1 MSPSTFVSTDKST
14 RMPALF
20 IPHGGGPCF
29 FMDWDPKDEWDNMA
43 NYLRNIA
50 NGLPAKPKAIV
61 MVSAHWIQSEVT
73 VTSAAHPEMIFDYHG
88 FPAHTYELRYP
99 APGEPALADKLVHLL
114 KAAGIQARTDDQRG
128 FDHGMFIPLLLM
140 FPEANIP
147 VIQMSLTKTLNP
159 AEHIAIGQ
167 ALESLRDDEV
177 LIVGSGMS
185 FHNMRG
191 YGDPQYGPISDAF
204 DDWLTQS
211 VVSDPDARNKALS
224 HWENAP
230 GARQCHPPRA
240 EEHLI
245 PLMVVAGAAGQDKGI
260 KAFTD
265 RVMQTTLSA
274 FHFG

>member
-1 MSPSTFVSTDKST
+1 MNTSETIQKP

-29 FMDWDPKDEWDNMA
+29 FMDWDPKNEWDKMA

-50 NGLPAKPKAIV
+50 SGLPAQPKAVV

-73 VTSAAHPEMIFDYHG
+73 VTSAAHPEMIFDYDG
-88 FPAHTYELRYP
+88 FPANTYELRYP
-99 APGEPALADKLVHLL
+99 APGEPGLAEKLVHLL
-114 KAAGIQARTDDQRG
+114 KTGGIQARTNETRG
-128 FDHGMFIPLLLM
+128 YDHGMFIPMLLM

-159 AEHIAIGQ
+159 EEHIAIGQ
-167 ALESLRDDEV
+167 ALESLRDEGI

-191 YGDPQYGPISDAF
+191 YGDPRYGPISDIF
-204 DDWLTQS
+204 DTWLTQS
-211 VVSDPDARNKALS
+211 VESDPHTRNKSLA
-224 HWENAP
+224 HWEDAP
-230 GARQCHPPRA
+230 GARQCHPPGV

-245 PLMVVAGAAGQDKGI
+245 PLMVVSGAAGQDKGV

-265 RVMQTTLSA
+265 RVMQTTISA

>member
-1 MSPSTFVSTDKST
+1 MNTSETNQKP

-29 FMDWDPKDEWDNMA
+29 FMDWDPKNEWDKMA

-50 NGLPAKPKAIV
+50 SGLPAQPKAVV

-73 VTSAAHPEMIFDYHG
+73 VTSAAHPEMIFDYDG
-88 FPAHTYELRYP
+88 FPANTYELRYP
-99 APGEPALADKLVHLL
+99 APGEPGLAEKLVHLL
-114 KAAGIQARTDDQRG
+114 KTAGIQARTNETRG
-128 FDHGMFIPLLLM
+128 YDHGMFIPMLLI

-147 VIQMSLTKTLNP
+147 VIQMSLTNTLNP
-159 AEHIAIGQ
+159 EEHIAIGQ
-167 ALESLRDDEV
+167 ALESLRDESV

-191 YGDPQYGPISDAF
+191 YGDPRYGPISDIF
-204 DDWLTQS
+204 DTWLTQS
-211 VVSDPDARNKALS
+211 VESDPHTRNKSLA
-224 HWENAP
+224 HWEDAP
-230 GARQCHPPRA
+230 GARQCHLSGA

-245 PLMVVAGAAGQDKGI
+245 PLMVVSGAAGQDKGV

-265 RVMQTTLSA
+265 RVMQTTISA

>member
-1 MSPSTFVSTDKST
+1 MNTSETNQKP

-29 FMDWDPKDEWDNMA
+29 FMDWDPKNEWDKMA

-50 NGLPAKPKAIV
+50 SGLPVQPKAVV

-73 VTSAAHPEMIFDYHG
+73 VTSAAHPEMIFDYDG
-88 FPAHTYELRYP
+88 FPANTYELRYP
-99 APGEPALADKLVHLL
+99 APGEPGLAEKLVHLL
-114 KAAGIQARTDDQRG
+114 KTGGIQARTNETRG
-128 FDHGMFIPLLLM
+128 YDHGMFIPMLLM
-140 FPEANIP
+140 FPEANIS

-159 AEHIAIGQ
+159 EEHIAIGQ
-167 ALESLRDDEV
+167 ALESLRDEGV

-191 YGDPQYGPISDAF
+191 YGDPRYGPISDIF
-204 DDWLTQS
+204 DTWLTQS
-211 VVSDPDARNKALS
+211 VESDPHTRNKSLA
-224 HWENAP
+224 HWEDAP
-230 GARQCHPPRA
+230 GARQCHPPGA

-245 PLMVVAGAAGQDKGI
+245 PLMVVSGAAGQDKGV

-265 RVMQTTLSA
+265 RVMQTTISA

>member
-1 MSPSTFVSTDKST
+1 MNTSETNQNS

-29 FMDWDPKDEWDNMA
+29 FMDWDPKNEWDKMA

-50 NGLPAKPKAIV
+50 SRLPAQPKAVV

-73 VTSAAHPEMIFDYHG
+73 VTSASHPEMIFDYHG

-99 APGEPALADKLVHLL
+99 APGEPGLAEKLVHLL
-114 KAAGIQARTDDQRG
+114 KTAGIQARTNETRG
-128 FDHGMFIPLLLM
+128 YDHGMFIPMLLM

-159 AEHIAIGQ
+159 EEHIAIGQ
-167 ALESLRDDEV
+167 ALESLRDEGV

-191 YGDPQYGPISDAF
+191 YGDPRYGPISDIF
-204 DDWLTQS
+204 DTWLTQS
-211 VVSDPDARNKALS
+211 VESDPDTRNKLLA
-224 HWENAP
+224 HWEDAP
-230 GARQCHPPRA
+230 SASQCHPPEA

-245 PLMVVAGAAGQDKGI
+245 PLMVVSGAAGQDKGV

-265 RVMQTTLSA
+265 RVMQTTISA

>member
-1 MSPSTFVSTDKST
+1 MNTSETIQKP

-29 FMDWDPKDEWDNMA
+29 FMDWDPKNEWDKMA

-50 NGLPAKPKAIV
+50 SGLPAQPKAVV

-73 VTSAAHPEMIFDYHG
+73 VTSAAHPEMIFDYDG
-88 FPAHTYELRYP
+88 FPANTYELRYP
-99 APGEPALADKLVHLL
+99 APGEPGLAEKLVHLL
-114 KAAGIQARTDDQRG
+114 KTAGIQARTNETRG
-128 FDHGMFIPLLLM
+128 YDHGMFIPMLLM

-159 AEHIAIGQ
+159 EEHIAIGQ
-167 ALESLRDDEV
+167 ALESLRDEGV

-191 YGDPQYGPISDAF
+191 YGDPRYGPISDIF
-204 DDWLTQS
+204 DTWLTQS
-211 VVSDPDARNKALS
+211 VESDPHTRNKLLA
-224 HWENAP
+224 HWEDAP
-230 GARQCHPPRA
+230 GARQCHPPGA

-245 PLMVVAGAAGQDKGI
+245 PLMVVSGAAGQDKGV

-265 RVMQTTLSA
+265 RVMQTTISA

>member
-1 MSPSTFVSTDKST
+1 MSTTATTSTP
-14 RMPALF
+14 RMPAIF

-29 FMDWDPKDEWDNMA
+29 FMDWDPKDEWDKMA

-50 NGLPAKPKAIV
+50 SGLPAQPKAIV

-73 VTSAAHPEMIFDYHG
+73 VTSAAHPEMIFDYYG

-99 APGEPALADKLVHLL
+99 APGEPALAEKLVHLL
-114 KAAGIQARTDDQRG
+114 KAAGIQARTNETRG
-128 FDHGMFIPLLLM
+128 YDHGMFIPLLLM
-140 FPEANIP
+140 FPQAHIP
-147 VIQMSLTKTLNP
+147 VIQMSLTQTLNP

-167 ALESLRDDEV
+167 ALESLRDEGV

-191 YGDPQYGPISDAF
+191 YGDPHYGPISDTF
-204 DDWLTQS
+204 DTWLTQS
-211 VVSDPDARNKALS
+211 VESAPEARNNALA
-224 HWENAP
+224 HWEDAP

-245 PLMVVAGAAGQDKGI
+245 PLMVVAGAAGQDKGV
-260 KAFTD
+260 KVFTD

>member
-1 MSPSTFVSTDKST
+1 MNTSETNQKP

-29 FMDWDPKDEWDNMA
+29 FMDWDPKNEWDKMA

-50 NGLPAKPKAIV
+50 SGLPAQPKAVV

-73 VTSAAHPEMIFDYHG
+73 VTSAAHPEMIFDYDG
-88 FPAHTYELRYP
+88 FPENTYELRYP
-99 APGEPALADKLVHLL
+99 APGEPALAEKLVHLL
-114 KAAGIQARTDDQRG
+114 KTAGIQARTNETRG
-128 FDHGMFIPLLLM
+128 YDHGMFIPMLLM

-147 VIQMSLTKTLNP
+147 VIQMSITKTLNP
-159 AEHIAIGQ
+159 EEHIAIGQ
-167 ALESLRDDEV
+167 ALESLRDEGV

-191 YGDPQYGPISDAF
+191 YGDPRYGPISDIF
-204 DDWLTQS
+204 DTWLTQS
-211 VVSDPDARNKALS
+211 VESDPHTRNKSLA
-224 HWENAP
+224 HWEDAP
-230 GARQCHPPRA
+230 GARQCHPPGA

-245 PLMVVAGAAGQDKGI
+245 PLMVVSGAAGQDKGV

-265 RVMQTTLSA
+265 RVMQTTISA

>member
-1 MSPSTFVSTDKST
+1 MNTSETNQKP

-29 FMDWDPKDEWDNMA
+29 FMDWDPKNEWDKMA

-50 NGLPAKPKAIV
+50 SGLPVQPKAVV

-73 VTSAAHPEMIFDYHG
+73 VTSAAHPEMIFDYDG
-88 FPAHTYELRYP
+88 FPANTYELRYP
-99 APGEPALADKLVHLL
+99 APGEPGLAEKLVHLL
-114 KAAGIQARTDDQRG
+114 KTAGIQARTNETRG
-128 FDHGMFIPLLLM
+128 YDHGMFIPMLLM

-159 AEHIAIGQ
+159 EEHIAIGQ
-167 ALESLRDDEV
+167 ALESLRDEGV

-191 YGDPQYGPISDAF
+191 YGDPRYGPISDIF
-204 DDWLTQS
+204 DTWLTQS
-211 VVSDPDARNKALS
+211 VESDPHTRNKSLA
-224 HWENAP
+224 HWEDAP
-230 GARQCHPPRA
+230 GARQCHPPGA

-245 PLMVVAGAAGQDKGI
+245 PLMVVSGAAGQDKGV

-265 RVMQTTLSA
+265 RVMQTTISA

>member
-1 MSPSTFVSTDKST
+1 MNTSETIQKP

-29 FMDWDPKDEWDNMA
+29 FMDWDPKNEWDKMA

-50 NGLPAKPKAIV
+50 SGLPAQPKAVV

-73 VTSAAHPEMIFDYHG
+73 VTSASHPEMIFDYDG
-88 FPAHTYELRYP
+88 FPANTYELRYP
-99 APGEPALADKLVHLL
+99 APGEPGLAEKLVHLL
-114 KAAGIQARTDDQRG
+114 KTAGIQARTNETRG
-128 FDHGMFIPLLLM
+128 YDHGMFIPMLLM

-159 AEHIAIGQ
+159 EEHIAIGQ
-167 ALESLRDDEV
+167 ALESLRDEGV

-191 YGDPQYGPISDAF
+191 YGDPRYGPISDIF
-204 DDWLTQS
+204 DTWLTQS
-211 VVSDPDARNKALS
+211 VESDPHTRNKSLA
-224 HWENAP
+224 HWEDAP
-230 GARQCHPPRA
+230 GARQCHPPGA

-245 PLMVVAGAAGQDKGI
+245 PLMVVSGAAGQDKGV

-265 RVMQTTLSA
+265 RVMQTTISA

>member
-1 MSPSTFVSTDKST
+1 MNTSETIQKP

-29 FMDWDPKDEWDNMA
+29 FMDWDPKNEWDKMA

-50 NGLPAKPKAIV
+50 SGLPAQPKAVV

-73 VTSAAHPEMIFDYHG
+73 VTSASHPEMFFDYDG
-88 FPAHTYELRYP
+88 FPANTYELRYP
-99 APGEPALADKLVHLL
+99 APGEPGLAEKLVHLL
-114 KAAGIQARTDDQRG
+114 KTAGIQARTNETRG
-128 FDHGMFIPLLLM
+128 YDHGMFIPMLLI

-159 AEHIAIGQ
+159 EEHIAIGQ
-167 ALESLRDDEV
+167 ALESLRDEGV

-191 YGDPQYGPISDAF
+191 YGDPRYGPISDIF
-204 DDWLTQS
+204 DTWLTQS
-211 VVSDPDARNKALS
+211 VESDPHTRNKSLA
-224 HWENAP
+224 HWEDAP
-230 GARQCHPPRA
+230 GARQCHPPGA

-245 PLMVVAGAAGQDKGI
+245 PLMVVSGAAGQDKGV

-265 RVMQTTLSA
+265 RVMQTTISA

>member
-1 MSPSTFVSTDKST
+1 MNTSETIQKP

-29 FMDWDPKDEWDNMA
+29 FMDWDPKNEWDKMA

-50 NGLPAKPKAIV
+50 SGLPAQPKAVV

-73 VTSAAHPEMIFDYHG
+73 VTSAAHPEMIFDYDG
-88 FPAHTYELRYP
+88 FPANTYELRYP
-99 APGEPALADKLVHLL
+99 APGEPGLAEKLVHLL
-114 KAAGIQARTDDQRG
+114 KTAGIQARTNETRG
-128 FDHGMFIPLLLM
+128 YDHGMFIPMLLM
-140 FPEANIP
+140 FPEANIS

-159 AEHIAIGQ
+159 EEHIAIGQ
-167 ALESLRDDEV
+167 ALESLRDEGV

-191 YGDPQYGPISDAF
+191 YGDPRYGPISDIF
-204 DDWLTQS
+204 DTWLTQS
-211 VVSDPDARNKALS
+211 VESDPHTRNKLLA
-224 HWENAP
+224 HWEDAP
-230 GARQCHPPRA
+230 GARQCHPPGA

-245 PLMVVAGAAGQDKGI
+245 PLMVVSGAAGQDKGV

-265 RVMQTTLSA
+265 RVMQTTISA

>member
-1 MSPSTFVSTDKST
+1 MNTSETIQKP

-29 FMDWDPKDEWDNMA
+29 FMDWDPKNEWDKMA

-50 NGLPAKPKAIV
+50 SGLPAQPKAVV

-73 VTSAAHPEMIFDYHG
+73 VTSAAHPEMIFDYDG
-88 FPAHTYELRYP
+88 FPANTYELRYP
-99 APGEPALADKLVHLL
+99 APGEPGLAEKLVHLL
-114 KAAGIQARTDDQRG
+114 KTAGIQARTNETRG
-128 FDHGMFIPLLLM
+128 YDHGMFIPMLLI

-159 AEHIAIGQ
+159 EEHIAIGQ
-167 ALESLRDDEV
+167 ALESLRDEGV

-191 YGDPQYGPISDAF
+191 YGDPRYGPISDIF
-204 DDWLTQS
+204 DTWLTQS
-211 VVSDPDARNKALS
+211 VESDPHTRNKSLA
-224 HWENAP
+224 HWEDAP
-230 GARQCHPPRA
+230 GARQCHPPGA

-245 PLMVVAGAAGQDKGI
+245 PLMVVSGAAGQDKGV

-265 RVMQTTLSA
+265 RVMQTTISA

>member
-1 MSPSTFVSTDKST
+1 MNTSETIQKP

-29 FMDWDPKDEWDNMA
+29 FMDWDPKNEWDKMA

-50 NGLPAKPKAIV
+50 SGLPVQPKAVV

-73 VTSAAHPEMIFDYHG
+73 VTSAAHPEMIFDYDG
-88 FPAHTYELRYP
+88 FPANTYELRYP
-99 APGEPALADKLVHLL
+99 APGEPGLAEKLVHLL
-114 KAAGIQARTDDQRG
+114 KTAGIHARTNETRG
-128 FDHGMFIPLLLM
+128 YDHGMFIPMLLM

-159 AEHIAIGQ
+159 EEHIAIGQ
-167 ALESLRDDEV
+167 ALESLRDEGV

-191 YGDPQYGPISDAF
+191 YGDPRYGPISDIF
-204 DDWLTQS
+204 DTWLTQS
-211 VVSDPDARNKALS
+211 VESDPHTRNKSLA
-224 HWENAP
+224 HWEDAP
-230 GARQCHPPRA
+230 GARQCHPPGA

-245 PLMVVAGAAGQDKGI
+245 PLMVVSGAAGQDKGV

-265 RVMQTTLSA
+265 RVMQTTISA